1 MRDLVKALPDFK
13 VSGLGTRS
21 RGNVFKQSSM
31 NEELMSTERL
41 REKERVRQN
50 IQKQASLNE
59 ELIYRRNRT
68 LDSLRDTLF
77 SANTAKRFQLLKTGL
92 TEKLKNSTTNIEKVA
107 GASLKNGFV
116 RMLQGWK
123 SADMSAPIPQP
134 PPSQHNP
141 TTSSSFAQ
149 STSLVK
155 VRAQSVDGERRKS
168 REDGS
173 DSSKDS
179 SLQSD
184 TSVDSEDSFASVI
197 FIPKTDPL
205 SSTTS
210 PTLQSAPASPQP
222 TSPKMKFPPPTSPK
236 FKQPLMSP
244 KYKQPLLQGTSAP
257 ASPITK
263 HFVPTSSSRPFLNSS
278 VYKCRTS
285 LPETELLPMSDLKI
299 PLPKSAITGSTEPR
313 VDICEGTESLKN
325 KVIEDEKQTT
335 PIEEKPKV
343 AAGLPTTKDIST
355 KLSFPL
361 IKRLVSSEPMPKLM
375 NIELFNPEIDDVDSD
390 SSGVSSPD
398 SIGSVI
404 SVVNEDVLA
413 QTLPSQA
420 EVSTSAASSASPV
433 CLPVSP
439 NRQLLE
445 AAADVASSLEEA
457 VDVVIKHVAPPPIP
471 PPPMILLDD
480 TDNKRK
486 HLVDFAEKLSDKLQ
500 MEADKSKDEEKIT
513 REGLPE
519 LHRIDSFSY
528 FDEDFTSPKSEVTV
542 VRNED
547 EWSAA
552 AAADLAKVKK
562 EVKDHQSDTESDSS
576 WADSRRNTILSHK
589 IELLAGSDV
598 DRRPSISVETIEP
611 TLSVES
617 GDASSSDESRRG
629 DQSLKP
635 GLSLESDTGDGSD
648 RTFSG
653 SDVSRAGDSRRDT
666 ISTVTSGSQI
676 SLLRPGT
683 SLESNDTNSS
693 DSSRKVAKTPST
705 ASFTSDSR
713 WSDCSK
719 DTRFADRRM
728 ARCDGRS
735 SSEESSRRPPMLV
748 RQRASI
754 QEPPEVLTTAE
765 SVETSLSGS
774 TSQESSLSET
784 GGSITY
790 HRYYHVF
797 REGELDQL
805 IERYVENLHVI
816 SSYYDHA
823 NWCVVAEKVHVWT
836 I

>member
-1 MRDLVKALPDFK
+1 MEIV
-13 VSGLGTRS
+13 
-21 RGNVFKQSSM
+21 
-31 NEELMSTERL
+31 
-41 REKERVRQN
+41 
-50 IQKQASLNE
+50 
-59 ELIYRRNRT
+59 
-68 LDSLRDTLF
+68 LDC
-77 SANTAKRFQLLKTGL
+77 
-92 TEKLKNSTTNIEKVA
+92 I
-107 GASLKNGFV
+107 
-116 RMLQGWK
+116 
-123 SADMSAPIPQP
+123 
-134 PPSQHNP
+134 
-141 TTSSSFAQ
+141 
-149 STSLVK
+149 
-155 VRAQSVDGERRKS
+155 
-168 REDGS
+168 
-173 DSSKDS
+173 
-179 SLQSD
+179 
-184 TSVDSEDSFASVI
+184 SEA
-197 FIPKTDPL
+197 
-205 SSTTS
+205 
-210 PTLQSAPASPQP
+210 
-222 TSPKMKFPPPTSPK
+222 
-236 FKQPLMSP
+236 
-244 KYKQPLLQGTSAP
+244 
-257 ASPITK
+257 
-263 HFVPTSSSRPFLNSS
+263 
-278 VYKCRTS
+278 
-285 LPETELLPMSDLKI
+285 
-299 PLPKSAITGSTEPR
+299 
-313 VDICEGTESLKN
+313 
-325 KVIEDEKQTT
+325 
-335 PIEEKPKV
+335 
-343 AAGLPTTKDIST
+343 
-355 KLSFPL
+355 
-361 IKRLVSSEPMPKLM
+361 
-375 NIELFNPEIDDVDSD
+375 
-390 SSGVSSPD
+390 
-398 SIGSVI
+398 
-404 SVVNEDVLA
+404 
-413 QTLPSQA
+413 
-420 EVSTSAASSASPV
+420 STSAASSASPV

-445 AAADVASSLEEA
+445 AAADVASSLE
-457 VDVVIKHVAPPPIP
+457 VVIKQVTPAPPPLP
-471 PPPMILLDD
+471 PPPLILLDD
-480 TDNKRK
+480 ADNKRK
-486 HLVDFAEKLSDKLQ
+486 HLVDFAEKLSDKLLVE
-500 MEADKSKDEEKIT
+500 MDKTKG
-513 REGLPE
+513 EGKSGKETCTELP
-519 LHRIDSFSY
+519 RIDSFSY
-528 FDEDFTSPKSEVTV
+528 FDEDFTSPKSEVV
-542 VRNED
+542 VMRNEE
-547 EWSAA
+547 EWSA
-552 AAADLAKVKK
+552 DLMKVKRDVK
-562 EVKDHQSDTESDSS
+562 ELSDTESDSS

>member
-1 MRDLVKALPDFK
+1 MF
-13 VSGLGTRS
+13 
-21 RGNVFKQSSM
+21 
-31 NEELMSTERL
+31 
-41 REKERVRQN
+41 
-50 IQKQASLNE
+50 
-59 ELIYRRNRT
+59 Y
-68 LDSLRDTLF
+68 
-77 SANTAKRFQLLKTGL
+77 
-92 TEKLKNSTTNIEKVA
+92 
-107 GASLKNGFV
+107 
-116 RMLQGWK
+116 
-123 SADMSAPIPQP
+123 PI
-134 PPSQHNP
+134 S
-141 TTSSSFAQ
+141 
-149 STSLVK
+149 
-155 VRAQSVDGERRKS
+155 
-168 REDGS
+168 
-173 DSSKDS
+173 
-179 SLQSD
+179 
-184 TSVDSEDSFASVI
+184 
-197 FIPKTDPL
+197 
-205 SSTTS
+205 
-210 PTLQSAPASPQP
+210 
-222 TSPKMKFPPPTSPK
+222 
-236 FKQPLMSP
+236 
-244 KYKQPLLQGTSAP
+244 
-257 ASPITK
+257 
-263 HFVPTSSSRPFLNSS
+263 
-278 VYKCRTS
+278 
-285 LPETELLPMSDLKI
+285 
-299 PLPKSAITGSTEPR
+299 
-313 VDICEGTESLKN
+313 
-325 KVIEDEKQTT
+325 
-335 PIEEKPKV
+335 
-343 AAGLPTTKDIST
+343 
-355 KLSFPL
+355 
-361 IKRLVSSEPMPKLM
+361 
-375 NIELFNPEIDDVDSD
+375 
-390 SSGVSSPD
+390 
-398 SIGSVI
+398 
-404 SVVNEDVLA
+404 
-413 QTLPSQA
+413 
-420 EVSTSAASSASPV
+420 EVSTSPASSAIPV

-445 AAADVASSLEEA
+445 AAAGVASSLEEA
-457 VDVVIKHVAPPPIP
+457 VEVVIKHVTPAPPPLP
-471 PPPMILLDD
+471 PPLILLDD
-480 TDNKRK
+480 EDNKRK
-486 HLVDFAEKLSDKLQ
+486 QHLVDFAEKLSDKLQ
-500 MEADKSKDEEKIT
+500 VEVEKNKEEGKSQQEEVT
-513 REGLPE
+513 E
-519 LHRIDSFSY
+519 LQRIDGDSFSY

-542 VRNED
+542 VRNEE
-547 EWSAA
+547 EWSSGV
-552 AAADLAKVKK
+552 DLIKVKK
-562 EVKDHQSDTESDSS
+562 DVKELSDTESDSS

-748 RQRASI
+748 RQRASV
-754 QEPPEVLTTAE
+754 QEPPEILTTAE